1 MLSYRNS
8 SSKSEAPMTSPIED
22 AVNRFHA
29 GASCA
34 QAVLAA
40 YAQEVG
46 LSEAMAMRL
55 GSAMGAGLAGLR
67 ETCGAVNAMVA
78 VMGLRHGCDTP
89 MDAKTKAAHYE
100 RVRAAI
106 ADFDAAFGTH
116 NCKALL
122 QKASIEK
129 QAGVAPEART
139 AAYYAQRP
147 CAAFVRFCAERLAA
161 DSSPKA

>member
-1 MLSYRNS
+1 MKQL
-8 SSKSEAPMTSPIED
+8 MTNRAESGIMTD
-22 AVNRFHA
+22 DFATNAVERFQA

-40 YAQEVG
+40 CGPAYG
-46 LSEAMAMRL
+46 LSEEEAMKL

-67 ETCGAVNAMVA
+67 ETCGAVSAMVA
-78 VMGLRHGCDTP
+78 IMGLRHGDTAP

-106 ADFDAAFGTH
+106 ADFDATFGTH

-139 AAYYAQRP
+139 ATYYAQRP
-147 CAAFVRFCAERLAA
+147 CAAFVRFCAARAMA
-161 DSSPKA
+161 DDTQH